1 MQGRNQHSNILLN
14 IISRVATTALAVAV
28 VFALTVILTQSAQ
41 AQTFQ
46 VLHSFTGGG
55 DGATPLAG
63 LTMDQAGNLYGTASA
78 GAQGGGTVFR
88 LSKRGSNWTF
98 TPLYAFP
105 STETNGWRPL
115 EGVVIAANGTL
126 YGTTSLGGG
135 PGNGTAFNLAPGA
148 SIPKSVFG
156 GWAETVLYNFLAGND
171 GAYPGNGGGN
181 LVLDRSGD
189 IYGTTY
195 YGGGEG
201 CDGMGCG
208 TVFELTPSEGGWQER
223 ILYAF
228 TGGSDGGGPAGLA
241 FDSNGN
247 LYGAT
252 LLGGVG
258 TCQNPFGF
266 GCGVIFKLTPSASGW
281 TESVVYAFQDDG
293 DGAQPI
299 GAPIFDESG
308 NLYGTTSMIW
318 EGMGQ
323 DSTAFELTPSGNGWT
338 FNLIWTFTDGGFGPN
353 GSLVMD
359 VAGNLYGATPAGD
372 GAVFELT
379 RSSGGWQYT
388 SLHHFV
394 PGTDGSHPVG
404 NITFDANGNIYGTA
418 MVNGPDGHGTVW
430 KITP

>member
-1 MQGRNQHSNILLN
+1 MLSKSQSHSFLDGEAW
-14 IISRVATTALAVAV
+14 RKA
-28 VFALTVILTQSAQ
+28 VFALAMTAALVLASPLAQ

-55 DGATPLAG
+55 DGSTPPAG
-63 LTMDQAGNLYGTASA
+63 LTMDQAGNFYGTASA

-88 LSKRGSNWTF
+88 LSKRGSGWIF

-105 STETNGWRPL
+105 STETNGWQPL

-126 YGTTSLGGG
+126 YGTTFFGGG
-135 PGNGTAFNLAPGA
+135 PGNGTVFNLAPGT
-148 SIPKSVFG
+148 SIPKSVFA
-156 GWAETVLYNFLAGND
+156 GWAGTVLYNFLAGND
-171 GAYPGNGGGN
+171 GAYPGGGGGGN

-189 IYGTTY
+189 IFGTTY
-195 YGGGEG
+195 YGGGVG

-208 TVFELTPSEGGWQER
+208 TVFELTPSEGGWQEK

-241 FDSNGN
+241 IDGSGN

-252 LLGGVG
+252 LLGGAG
-258 TCQNPFGF
+258 NCQNPFGF

-281 TESVVYAFQDDG
+281 TESVVHAFQDDG

-299 GAPIFDESG
+299 GAPILDESG

-323 DSTAFELTPSGNGWT
+323 DSTAFQLTPSGNGWT
-338 FNLIWTFTDGGFGPN
+338 FNLIWTFTEGGFGPN
-353 GSLVMD
+353 GALVMD

-404 NITFDANGNIYGTA
+404 NVTFDANGNIYGTA
-418 MVNGPDGHGTVW
+418 MINGPNGHGTIW
-430 KITP
+430 EITP